1 MPLYECNNIF
11 VNYNLLVQDNEKIF
25 QDQEDYIK
33 YQKMKS
39 LEEEIE

>member
-1 MPLYECNNIF
+1 MPLYECNIIF
-11 VNYNLLVQDNEKIF
+11 VNYNLLAKNNEKIF
-25 QDQEDYIK
+25 HDQEDYIK